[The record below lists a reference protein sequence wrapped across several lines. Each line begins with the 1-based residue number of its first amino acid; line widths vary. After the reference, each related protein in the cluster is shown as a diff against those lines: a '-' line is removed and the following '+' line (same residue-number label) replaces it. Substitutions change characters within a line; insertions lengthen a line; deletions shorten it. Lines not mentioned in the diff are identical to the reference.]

1 MRREN
6 NRVFLLA
13 MWMMFF
19 AVSAFGQDSGLL
31 NRYRSRAL
39 EYNQDVK
46 AAEKNIALSKEY
58 EKSAKADYKPKLSAG
73 ANFDYTGNPIELSLD
88 LPSSDNPVR
97 FV

>member
-19 AVSAFGQDSGLL
+19 AVSTFGQDSGLL

-46 AAEKNIALSKEY
+46 AAEKNIAFE
-58 EKSAKADYKPKLSAG
+58 
-73 ANFDYTGNPIELSLD
+73 
-88 LPSSDNPVR
+88 
-97 FV
+97 

>member
-19 AVSAFGQDSGLL
+19 AVSTFGQDSGLL

-39 EYNQDVK
+39 EYNQDV
-46 AAEKNIALSKEY
+46 NR
-58 EKSAKADYKPKLSAG
+58 
-73 ANFDYTGNPIELSLD
+73 NFLPVPILIIQAI
-88 LPSSDNPVR
+88 P
-97 FV
+97 

>member
-39 EYNQDVK
+39 EYNHDVK
-46 AAEKNIALSKEY
+46 AAEKKY
-58 EKSAKADYKPKLSAG
+58 C
-73 ANFDYTGNPIELSLD
+73 IE
-88 LPSSDNPVR
+88 
-97 FV
+97 

>member
-31 NRYRSRAL
+31 NRYRSMFGKRR
-39 EYNQDVK
+39 EVS
-46 AAEKNIALSKEY
+46 LSCG
-58 EKSAKADYKPKLSAG
+58 G
-73 ANFDYTGNPIELSLD
+73 AFRTGDEG
-88 LPSSDNPVR
+88 
-97 FV
+97 

>member
-19 AVSAFGQDSGLL
+19 AVSTFGQDSGLL

-88 LPSSDNPVR
+88 LP
-97 FV
+97 

>member
-58 EKSAKADYKPKLSAG
+58 ET
-73 ANFDYTGNPIELSLD
+73 FC
-88 LPSSDNPVR
+88 R
-97 FV
+97 CQF